1 MLNASITIG
10 QYIPGDSVLH
20 RADPRTKIILSIVF
34 MVMTFLVNS
43 FWTISALT
51 VFTLVVVLISDVP
64 VKYTLRGLK
73 PLLFIIIFTAVVNI
87 FTTSGTP
94 LYQVINFKFLQTVP
108 LKYIT
113 LDGVILALKLAVR
126 LSLIII
132 SGSLLTFT
140 TTPILLTDGIE
151 KLLNPLKRIGVPAH
165 ELAMMMSIALR
176 FIPTLLEETDKIMK
190 AQAARGADFDTGNLV
205 QRAKSFIPVLVPL
218 FVSAFRR
225 ADELATAMEARCYRG
240 GVGRTR
246 MRQLKFTEADT
257 RVSATAVVFF
267 AALLLLEYI

>member
-20 RADPRTKIILSIVF
+20 RADPRTKIILSVAF

-43 FWTISALT
+43 FWTFSALT
-51 VFTLVVVLISDVP
+51 AFTLVVVLISGVP
-64 VKYTLRGLK
+64 MKYTLRGLK

-94 LYQVINFKFLQTVP
+94 ISNTAPF
-108 LKYIT
+108 KYIT
-113 LDGVILALKLAVR
+113 YEGIILAVKLAVR
-126 LSLIII
+126 LALIII

-151 KLLNPLKRIGVPAH
+151 KLLSPLKKIGVPAH

-205 QRAKSFIPVLVPL
+205 QRARSFIPVLVPL

-240 GVGRTR
+240 GAGRTR
-246 MRQLKFTEADT
+246 MRQLKFTEADVKVFVT
-257 RVSATAVVFF
+257 TVTFF

>member
-1 MLNASITIG
+1 MINTNITIG
-10 QYIPGDSVLH
+10 QYIPGDSVIH
-20 RADPRTKIILSIVF
+20 KADPRTKIILSIVF
-34 MVMTFLVNS
+34 MAVIFLVNS
-43 FWTISALT
+43 FWTFTAMAMFVLLT
-51 VFTLVVVLISDVP
+51 VIISGVP

-73 PLLFIIIFTAVVNI
+73 PILFIIIFTAVINI
-87 FTTSGTP
+87 FTTRGTP
-94 LYQVINFKFLQTVP
+94 ISQAVP
-108 LKYIT
+108 FKYIT
-113 LDGVILALKLAVR
+113 WEGLVLALKLAMR
-126 LSLIII
+126 LVLIII

-151 KLLNPLKRIGVPAH
+151 KLLSPFRRIGLPAH

-205 QRAKSFIPVLVPL
+205 QRAKSFVPVLVPL

-240 GVGRTR
+240 GTGRTR
-246 MRQLKFTEADT
+246 LRSLEFTSADT
-257 RVSATAVVFF
+257 RVVLVTAVFF
-267 AALLLLEYI
+267 TSLLLLEYL

>member
-1 MLNASITIG
+1 MINTNITIG
-10 QYIPGDSVLH
+10 QYIPGDSVIH
-20 RADPRTKIILSIVF
+20 KADPRTKIILSIVF
-34 MVMTFLVNS
+34 MAVIFLVNS
-43 FWTISALT
+43 FWTFTAMAMFVLLT
-51 VFTLVVVLISDVP
+51 VIISGVP

-73 PLLFIIIFTAVVNI
+73 PILFIIIFTAVINI
-87 FTTSGTP
+87 FTTRGTP
-94 LYQVINFKFLQTVP
+94 ISQTVP
-108 LKYIT
+108 FKYIT
-113 LDGVILALKLAVR
+113 WEGLVLALKLAMR
-126 LSLIII
+126 LVLIII

-151 KLLNPLKRIGVPAH
+151 KLLSPFRRIGLPAH

-205 QRAKSFIPVLVPL
+205 QRAKSFVPVLVPL

-240 GVGRTR
+240 GTGRTR
-246 MRQLKFTEADT
+246 LRSLEFTSADT
-257 RVSATAVVFF
+257 RVVLVTAVFF
-267 AALLLLEYI
+267 TSLLLLEYL

>member
-1 MLNASITIG
+1 MINTSITIG
-10 QYIPGDSVLH
+10 QYIPGESIIH

-34 MVMTFLVNS
+34 MVMIFLVNS
-43 FWTISALT
+43 FFTFISIAM
-51 VFTLVVVLISDVP
+51 FTLLAVIISGVP
-64 VKYTLRGLK
+64 LKYTLRGLK
-73 PLLFIIIFTAVVNI
+73 PLLFIIIFTAVINM
-87 FTTSGTP
+87 FSTGGTP
-94 LYQVINFKFLQTVP
+94 ISQTVP
-108 LKYIT
+108 FKYIT
-113 LDGVILALKLAVR
+113 YEGIILALMLAVR
-126 LSLIII
+126 LALIII

-151 KLLNPLKRIGVPAH
+151 RLLSPFKKIGLPAH

-240 GVGRTR
+240 GTGRTR
-246 MRQLKFTEADT
+246 LRQLQFTTADT
-257 RVSATAVVFF
+257 IIWIVTFTFF
-267 AALLLLEYI
+267 TGLLMLEYL

>member
-1 MLNASITIG
+1 MISNITIG
-10 QYIPGDSVLH
+10 QYIPGDSIIH
-20 RADPRTKIILSIVF
+20 RADPRTKIILSVVF
-34 MVMTFLVNS
+34 MVFIFLVNTV
-43 FWTISALT
+43 WTFAAVALFT
-51 VFTLVVVLISDVP
+51 VLAVILSGVP
-64 VKYTLRGLK
+64 LKYTLKGLK
-73 PLLFIIIFTAVVNI
+73 PLLLIIVFTAVINI
-87 FTTSGTP
+87 FTTKGTP
-94 LYQVINFKFLQTVP
+94 ISQTVP
-108 LKYIT
+108 FSYIT
-113 LDGVILALKLAVR
+113 YEGLILAVKLATR
-126 LSLIII
+126 LALIII

-151 KLLNPLKRIGVPAH
+151 KLLQPFKRIGIPAH

-240 GVGRTR
+240 GTGRTR
-246 MRQLKFTEADT
+246 MRQLAFTNADLKVVLT
-257 RVSATAVVFF
+257 TALFF
-267 AALLLLEYI
+267 TGVLILQYFPG

>member
-1 MLNASITIG
+1 MMMNNITIG
-10 QYIPGDSVLH
+10 QYIPGNSIIH
-20 RADPRTKIILSIVF
+20 RADPRTKIILSVVF
-34 MVMTFLVNS
+34 MAVIFLVNT
-43 FWTISALT
+43 FWTFTAVTLFTILAVVISG
-51 VFTLVVVLISDVP
+51 VP
-64 VKYTLRGLK
+64 LKYTLRGLK
-73 PLLFIIIFTAVVNI
+73 PLLLIIVFTAVINV
-87 FTTSGTP
+87 FTTGGTP
-94 LYQVINFKFLQTVP
+94 IANTVP

-113 LDGVILALKLAVR
+113 YEGLILALKLATR
-126 LSLIII
+126 LALIII

-151 KLLNPLKRIGVPAH
+151 KLLNPFKRIGIPAH

-205 QRAKSFIPVLVPL
+205 QRAKSFVPVLVPL

-240 GVGRTR
+240 GTGRTR
-246 MRQLKFTEADT
+246 MRQLKFTGVDLKISLT
-257 RVSATAVVFF
+257 TIVFF
-267 AALLLLEYI
+267 TGLLLVQYI